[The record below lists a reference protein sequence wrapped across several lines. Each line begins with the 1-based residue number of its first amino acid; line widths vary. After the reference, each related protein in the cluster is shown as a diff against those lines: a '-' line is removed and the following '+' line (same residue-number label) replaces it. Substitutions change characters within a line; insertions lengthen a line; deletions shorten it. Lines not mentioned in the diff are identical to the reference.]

1 MRYYADSC
9 IWIDFIEDRYEINL
23 FYDCIVR
30 KEELLISDILLEE
43 LDQYIHLDD
52 MKMIFQLLESNN
64 LLLKTVSTPKQGVES
79 KRLAQE
85 RNIPPGDALHA
96 IIARDNNAT
105 LVTRD
110 KHFLKLGDICKVEI
124 I

>member
-1 MRYYADSC
+1 
-9 IWIDFIEDRYEINL
+9 
-23 FYDCIVR
+23 VR

-43 LDQYIHLDD
+43 LDQYIHLDN

-64 LLLKTVSTPKQGVES
+64 LLLKAVSMPEQGAES

-96 IIARDNNAT
+96 IIARDHNAT

-110 KHFLKLGDICKVEI
+110 DISLNYEIYVRLKYFD
-124 I
+124 